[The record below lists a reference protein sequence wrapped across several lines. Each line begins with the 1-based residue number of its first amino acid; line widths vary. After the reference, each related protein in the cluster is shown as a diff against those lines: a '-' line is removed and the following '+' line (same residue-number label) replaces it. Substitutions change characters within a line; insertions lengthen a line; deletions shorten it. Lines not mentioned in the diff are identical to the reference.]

1 MSVVLLEKVTLG
13 LEIPVL
19 DGALLIWDKDLEEV
33 DEGAD
38 TGAVVVVAV
47 TDDGVEEVVVEE
59 GVVEEVVV
67 EEGVVEEGIVEEGM
81 EEVVEGVVVV
91 LLDKS
96 FEEIGAE
103 VGLPDSAFS
112 SILGISCR
120 RSSTVGLEEAM
131 L

>member
-59 GVVEEVVV
+59 GVVEE
-67 EEGVVEEGIVEEGM
+67 GIVEEVM